1 MEASPEIEA
10 WRTEQE
16 AKPFTFEWNGRV
28 WNAGP
33 NSLGRLY
40 PVVMAAKSDIV
51 RDVMTWSD
59 ADNQQVQL
67 TMQELEGLATA
78 MIQAIVDRN
87 DEIY

>member
-1 MEASPEIEA
+1 
-10 WRTEQE
+10 
-16 AKPFTFEWNGRV
+16 
-28 WNAGP
+28 
-33 NSLGRLY
+33 
-40 PVVMAAKSDIV
+40 MAAKSDIV